1 MSPETKKL
9 SQETWPFLQIGLLF
23 TIKVQFRKVVWSG
36 FSVLLSTFQNKAPW
50 GDGCDVENDFGL
62 FLSAGKW
69 AYEVLISSQGLMQIG
84 WCTLSCRFNQEVYT
98 HLDDEPCK
106 GLDTAHV
113 VGKQSCLFICEKS
126 ERKKCCRFILQTYAV
141 SVTGSIKTA
150 EMNPEAQSWAAWKT
164 GTAVKNWLSFCFCL
178 FFLLSLFSH
187 KVQYCCYEG
196 GNDLHTPNSL
206 CIRM

>member
-9 SQETWPFLQIGLLF
+9 SQETWPFLQMGLLF

-36 FSVLLSTFQNKAPW
+36 FSVLLSTFQCKAPW
-50 GDGCDVENDFGL
+50 RDCCDVENDFGL

-106 GLDTAHV
+106 DTAHV
-113 VGKQSCLFICEKS
+113 VGKQRAVCSYVKNLKERNAAGWSCRSTQWASLAPL
-126 ERKKCCRFILQTYAV
+126 RLQTWTRRLNRETRGKLGQLWRTDFLFV
-141 SVTGSIKTA
+141 SVFSSFYLYFLTKFNIVVMKE
-150 EMNPEAQSWAAWKT
+150 EM
-164 GTAVKNWLSFCFCL
+164 
-178 FFLLSLFSH
+178 
-187 KVQYCCYEG
+187 
-196 GNDLHTPNSL
+196 
-206 CIRM
+206 I

>member
-1 MSPETKKL
+1 M
-9 SQETWPFLQIGLLF
+9 GLLF

-36 FSVLLSTFQNKAPW
+36 FSVLLSTFQYKAPW
-50 GDGCDVENDFGL
+50 GDCCDVENDFGL

-98 HLDDEPCK
+98 HLDDEPVK
-106 GLDTAHV
+106 ALTRRMLW
-113 VGKQSCLFICEKS
+113 GKQNMKLDWELVRAVYSYVKNLKEVNAAGSSCRSTQWASMAPL
-126 ERKKCCRFILQTYAV
+126 RLQTW
-141 SVTGSIKTA
+141 TRGLNREPHGKLGQLWRTDF
-150 EMNPEAQSWAAWKT
+150 
-164 GTAVKNWLSFCFCL
+164 LL

-196 GNDLHTPNSL
+196 GNDLYTPNSL